1 MNNLLE
7 LFTTATGET
16 LLMVSFSTLFSIIL
30 GFPLGVVLYA
40 TDRGG
45 IAQNRVI
52 NTIIGWAVNSA
63 RSFPFIILMIVLF
76 PLSRLIVGTTIGTVA
91 AIVPL
96 SIAASP
102 FVARVIEG
110 ALKEVSPGVIEA
122 SRSMGSSTFQIIL
135 KVLIPEA
142 LPGIVTGITLTIIN
156 LIGYSAMSGAIGGR
170 GIGDVAIREGFY
182 KFKPDI
188 LAISV
193 VILLIFV
200 QTVQISGNYISNRL
214 IKRR

>member
-1 MNNLLE
+1 MHKLFE
-7 LFTTATGET
+7 LFTVAAGET
-16 LLMVSFSTLFSIIL
+16 LLMVSLSSFFSIIL
-30 GFPLGVVLYA
+30 GFPLGVILYLSQK
-40 TDRGG
+40 DSLHPNSLVNNLVGG
-45 IAQNRVI
+45 LV
-52 NTIIGWAVNSA
+52 NTA

-76 PLSRLIVGTTIGTVA
+76 PLSRFIVGTTIGTVA

-110 ALKEVSPGVIEA
+110 ALKEVNPGVIEA
-122 SRSMGSSTFQIIL
+122 ARSMGSSSSQIVL

-142 LPGIVTGITLTIIN
+142 LPGIVTGITLTVIN
-156 LIGYSAMSGAIGGR
+156 IIGYSAMSGAIGGR

-188 LAISV
+188 LIISV
-193 VILLIFV
+193 IILLV
-200 QTVQISGNYISNRL
+200 LVQIVQLTGNYISNQL
-214 IKRR
+214 LKRR

>member
-1 MNNLLE
+1 MGNLGE
-7 LFTTATGET
+7 LFITATGET

-30 GFPLGVVLYA
+30 GFPLGIILYL
-40 TDRGG
+40 TDKGGLHQNWALNSIIGG
-45 IAQNRVI
+45 IV
-52 NTIIGWAVNSA
+52 NTA

-76 PLSRLIVGTTIGTVA
+76 PLSRFIVGTTIGTVA

-102 FVARVIEG
+102 FVARILEG

-122 SRSMGSSTFQIIL
+122 ARSMGSNTSQIIFKIML
-135 KVLIPEA
+135 PEA

-188 LAISV
+188 LVISV
-193 VILLIFV
+193 IILLVLV
-200 QTVQISGNYISNRL
+200 QTVQITGNYITNRL

>member
-1 MNNLLE
+1 MGNLGE
-7 LFTTATGET
+7 LFITATGET
-16 LLMVSFSTLFSIIL
+16 LLMVSFSTLFSILL
-30 GFPLGVVLYA
+30 GFPLGIILYLTDKGGLHQNWVTNTVIGGVV
-40 TDRGG
+40 
-45 IAQNRVI
+45 
-52 NTIIGWAVNSA
+52 NTA

-76 PLSRLIVGTTIGTVA
+76 PLSRFIVGTTIGTVA

-102 FVARVIEG
+102 FVARILEG

-122 SRSMGSSTFQIIL
+122 ARSMGSNTTQIIF
-135 KVLIPEA
+135 KVLLPEA

-188 LAISV
+188 LVISV
-193 VILLIFV
+193 IILLVLV
-200 QTVQISGNYISNRL
+200 QTVQITGNYITNRL